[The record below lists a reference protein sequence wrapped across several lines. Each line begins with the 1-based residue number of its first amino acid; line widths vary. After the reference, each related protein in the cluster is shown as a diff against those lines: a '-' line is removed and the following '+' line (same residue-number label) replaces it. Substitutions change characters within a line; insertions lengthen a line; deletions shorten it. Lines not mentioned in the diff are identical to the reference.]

1 MTRSTGWLCGALV
14 LLLAAAGHAALGHQR
29 GTVLTGTVPGTVLAV
44 TVAEGP
50 AEPRSIGSYAVRVY
64 EVRDN
69 TFPYD
74 VFVAGLVRKRNGGVE
89 ELRFADVDG
98 NGRLEAV
105 VVIRSAGSGG
115 YVSADAFSVTRNGIR
130 LFGAVEDLNA
140 DVDPIEALRGS
151 RGR

>member
-1 MTRSTGWLCGALV
+1 MTRSPGWRYGALG
-14 LLLAAAGHAALGHQR
+14 LLLAAAGHTALGYQR
-29 GTVLTGTVPGTVLAV
+29 ETVLTVTLPGTDLAV

-64 EVRDN
+64 EVRDSA
-69 TFPYD
+69 FPYD
-74 VFVAGLVRKRNGGVE
+74 VFVAGLVRKRDGGIE
-89 ELRFADVDG
+89 ELRFADLDG
-98 NGRLEAV
+98 DGRAEAV

-130 LFGAVEDLNA
+130 LAGSVEDLDA
-140 DVDPIEALRGS
+140 DADPVEALRGS